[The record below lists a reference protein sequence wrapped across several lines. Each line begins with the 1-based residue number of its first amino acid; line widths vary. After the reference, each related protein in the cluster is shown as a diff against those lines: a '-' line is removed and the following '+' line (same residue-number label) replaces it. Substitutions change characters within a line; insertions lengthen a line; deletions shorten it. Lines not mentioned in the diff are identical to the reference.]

1 MIFDAMSQDYS
12 IGFESAAKTLE
23 EIVAV
28 LNGDEL
34 KIYTPPKNNV
44 VEVHFDCINKDE
56 IVFLRLDE
64 NDVIHVTGIGD
75 NAVVNEYVLIQFMV
89 EKLAEY
95 TWIANSITE
104 SLGHDL
110 F

>member
-1 MIFDAMSQDYS
+1 MILDATSQDYS
-12 IGFESAAKTLE
+12 IGFESAAETLE

-28 LNGDEL
+28 LNGEDL
-34 KIYTPPKNNV
+34 KIYTPPKDNV
-44 VEVHFDCINKDE
+44 VEVHFNCLNKDE

-64 NDVIHVTGIGD
+64 DAVIHITGIGD

-104 SLGHDL
+104 KIGYDL

>member
-1 MIFDAMSQDYS
+1 MIFDVMSQDYS
-12 IGFESAAKTLE
+12 IGFESAAETLE

-28 LNGDEL
+28 INGDEL